1 MLTSRMKQSIKI
13 ILASEDYIT
22 LATIA
27 QNMSVSTRTLLRE
40 LDDVEKWVG
49 LHSGALDKKKG
60 KGLRILG
67 TIEERRNMLLALDE
81 EKSELIF
88 TPPSDRYSIIRATM
102 LNQSEPIKL
111 YSLSCLMDVTESTI
125 ANDLVHLEEWFDT
138 YDIQVVRKPGLGIL
152 LSGHEKSFRRA
163 IVALIYEQI
172 QLSEIMDFVG
182 GIPRQV
188 DNKKDIKGRISK
200 AIYKLMDMASI
211 NDIRLLLKHIEQ
223 EMGYQFADN
232 AFVTLVI
239 RYSVTRH
246 RKEQWGGQQL
256 ISYTYRDTIKY
267 EKIHKIILRFIE
279 DSDNNSLAIL
289 PEEELL
295 YLTMHIKGA
304 KLRDTES
311 DNKISMIEDFRTIQL
326 VKEFVTAIES
336 ETGIYLVDN
345 EQLMVGLVKH
355 LRPAYIG

>member
-1 MLTSRMKQSIKI
+1 M
-13 ILASEDYIT
+13 
-22 LATIA
+22 
-27 QNMSVSTRTLLRE
+27 
-40 LDDVEKWVG
+40 
-49 LHSGALDKKKG
+49 
-60 KGLRILG
+60 
-67 TIEERRNMLLALDE
+67 
-81 EKSELIF
+81 
-88 TPPSDRYSIIRATM
+88 
-102 LNQSEPIKL
+102 
-111 YSLSCLMDVTESTI
+111 
-125 ANDLVHLEEWFDT
+125 
-138 YDIQVVRKPGLGIL
+138 
-152 LSGHEKSFRRA
+152 
-163 IVALIYEQI
+163 
-172 QLSEIMDFVG
+172 
-182 GIPRQV
+182 
-188 DNKKDIKGRISK
+188 
-200 AIYKLMDMASI
+200 
-211 NDIRLLLKHIEQ
+211 
-223 EMGYQFADN
+223 
-232 AFVTLVI
+232 I